1 MNVTQDQTGSHLPAL
16 FSSIKGREPSFGH
29 RFDVF
34 IDQISKPYVVMRDK
48 GNSYALGIGS
58 GALNSIL
65 RHQAR
70 TRGEKLKQ
78 SALDEI
84 NADLAQD
91 AEEAGHSHNTWNRV
105 APIDGGV
112 EIDLGDDDHTRIRI
126 ANGTVATITTGSE
139 IRFRRYKHSLPIVAP
154 APAGE
159 GNVKLLKNYVNLDHM
174 QFLLF
179 MAWLSYTLA
188 HPKVSTSK
196 YVILQ
201 ILGGQGTGK
210 SMFTKLIKRLIDPAV
225 TDAQIFPT
233 NAQDLGIAAQ
243 QSHVLCYDNLR
254 DITKN
259 MSDMLC
265 IAATGGTLTGR
276 KLYSNDEQHV
286 IPMHVAFVLNGI
298 HSFVSQPDLAQRC
311 LPLSLKAIPS
321 NSRKS
326 ESEMERDLMR
336 DLPIIQRGLFDLIAK
351 VQLQLPNV
359 VLTSS
364 ERMIDFCRWLGAMEL
379 VDKTGPGIY
388 QACYSDVLNQG
399 QRDTLLDNGLAA
411 ALLEFG
417 EGLGEKGWSGTPTQ
431 LLQQLNFNADIRS
444 QRSKDWPDNAVAL
457 SKRLLSLQAALSTQG
472 IRAELRRGKERVI
485 TITKETSK

>member
-1 MNVTQDQTGSHLPAL
+1 MTQDSTASQLPAL
-16 FSSIKGREPSFGH
+16 FSPIKSSAPNFGH
-29 RFDVF
+29 AFDVF
-34 IDQISKPYVVMRDK
+34 VDQVSKPHVVIRDK
-48 GNSYALGIGS
+48 GNPYTLAIGS

-70 TRGEKLKQ
+70 ARGEKLKQ
-78 SALDEI
+78 SALDDI

-91 AEEAGHSHNTWNRV
+91 AEEAGQIYNTWNRV
-105 APIDGGV
+105 APVDGGI
-112 EIDLGDDDHTRIRI
+112 EIDLGDDIHTRIRI
-126 ANGTVATITTGSE
+126 ANGTVSTIIEGSKTL
-139 IRFRRYKHSLPIVAP
+139 FRRYKHSLPMIAP

-159 GNVKLLKNYVNLDHM
+159 GNLNLLKNYVNLDHIP
-174 QFLLF
+174 FLLF
-179 MAWLSYTLA
+179 KAWLSYTLA

-210 SMFTKLIKRLIDPAV
+210 SMLTKLIKRLIDPAV
-225 TDAQIFPT
+225 TDAQIFPN

-265 IAATGGTLTGR
+265 TASTGGTLAGR

-286 IPMHVAFVLNGI
+286 IPMHAAFVLNGI

-311 LPLSLKAIPS
+311 LPLSMKEIPS
-321 NSRKS
+321 NNRKS
-326 ESEMERDLMR
+326 EFDMETDLTR

-359 VLTSS
+359 VLTSP
-364 ERMIDFCRWLGAMEL
+364 ERMVDFCRWLGAMEL
-379 VDKTGPGIY
+379 VTEARPGTY
-388 QACYSDVLNQG
+388 QDCYSEVLNQG
-399 QRDTLLDNGLAA
+399 QRDTLLDNPLAA
-411 ALLEFG
+411 SLLEFG
-417 EGLGEKGWSGTPTQ
+417 EGLGGEEWSGTPTH
-431 LLQQLNFNADIRS
+431 LLQQLNFNVEARS
-444 QRSKDWPDNAVAL
+444 QRSRDWPDNPVAL

-472 IRAELRRGKERVI
+472 IRVELRRGKERMI
-485 TITKETSK
+485 TITKEESK